1 VQKPSRS
8 LEKIAIFV
16 GSSLEFPAPL
26 VHPH

>member
-16 GSSLEFPAPL
+16 PRALEFLALL